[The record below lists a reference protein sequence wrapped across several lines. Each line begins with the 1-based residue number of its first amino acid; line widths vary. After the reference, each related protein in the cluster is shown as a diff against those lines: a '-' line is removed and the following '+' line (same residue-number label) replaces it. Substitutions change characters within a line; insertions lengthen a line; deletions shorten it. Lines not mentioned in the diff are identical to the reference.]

1 VDQGCQKEAKA
12 CGYPIGRATSR
23 RRHAASVIATA
34 AMSNTCRRWGP
45 ASNGMSSLKF
55 ALGVADVRAGR
66 SFPANYDDWGKG
78 DDVWGYERGRMW
90 ARLTPRRAAHFPLEF
105 DAPPGTQIGRSTRRL
120 FCVGS
125 HRLRIIKP
133 YPSMGSNS
141 NRRPLE
147 SDEPP
152 GFDRRQYRAD
162 ILQRLQQR
170 LETRGNDLL
179 HSAEVGPRA
188 ANEFENKTAAAP
200 GLERSAG

>member
-90 ARLTPRRAAHFPLEF
+90 ARLTPRNVPLKVN
-105 DAPPGTQIGRSTRRL
+105 GRVTEEAIRWYRRH
-120 FCVGS
+120 V
-125 HRLRIIKP
+125 R
-133 YPSMGSNS
+133 
-141 NRRPLE
+141 
-147 SDEPP
+147 
-152 GFDRRQYRAD
+152 D
-162 ILQRLQQR
+162 IL
-170 LETRGNDLL
+170 
-179 HSAEVGPRA
+179 
-188 ANEFENKTAAAP
+188 
-200 GLERSAG
+200 